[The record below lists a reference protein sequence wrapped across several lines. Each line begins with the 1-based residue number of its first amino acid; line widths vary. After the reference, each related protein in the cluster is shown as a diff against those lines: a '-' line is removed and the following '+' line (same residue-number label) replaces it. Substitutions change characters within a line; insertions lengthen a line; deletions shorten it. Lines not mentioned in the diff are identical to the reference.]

1 MNIFKKFKKK
11 ETNNIQT
18 EDFDEETL
26 KKQIAQHEETLKDS
40 KYDDLTET
48 LNELGKLNYQ
58 LGNIDKAI
66 EYYEW
71 SISEEKALGT
81 SFTELMKLYNIK
93 RKEAVE
99 ANNNTEVQEYLNKI
113 DALMQLS
120 KDVMRGRI

>member
-58 LGNIDKAI
+58 LRDIDQAI

-71 SISEEKALGT
+71 SISEEQASET
-81 SFTELMKLYNIK
+81 SYTELMKLYNIK
-93 RKEAVE
+93 NKEADE
-99 ANNNTEVQEYLNKI
+99 ANNNTEVQEYSNKI

-120 KDVMRGRI
+120 KDVMRGRS